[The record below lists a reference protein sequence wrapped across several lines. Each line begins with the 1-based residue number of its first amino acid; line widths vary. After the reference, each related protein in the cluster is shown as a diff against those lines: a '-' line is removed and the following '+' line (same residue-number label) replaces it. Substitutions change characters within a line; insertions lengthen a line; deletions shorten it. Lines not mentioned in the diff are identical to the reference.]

1 MQRDIAGQCIER
13 AIERTQLKKSN
24 RLVGCMS
31 ERTRGGSS
39 LILPWA
45 YTRRYL
51 TRERDYASLVH
62 YRDTFHNKSILN
74 MFTCL
79 HVSLHLRIVPTR
91 HMHQAVAENG
101 VLSVGASAHVL
112 RVLLDSTG
120 IHHRPLSLIR
130 RPRTRPCY
138 PLLGASQDDERTCS
152 GFVVCQLLPS

>member
-1 MQRDIAGQCIER
+1 
-13 AIERTQLKKSN
+13 
-24 RLVGCMS
+24 MS

-45 YTRRYL
+45 YTRRNL

-62 YRDTFHNKSILN
+62 YRDTFHNLELSMVMKIN
-74 MFTCL
+74 IEHVYCL
-79 HVSLHLRIVPTR
+79 HLPLHLRIVPTR
-91 HMHQAVAENG
+91 HMHQAVAENV

-120 IHHRPLSLIR
+120 IHHRPLSPIR